1 MHVLSFF
8 SHAALGTRY
17 AALVSLSLLMMLSG
31 CDPALNWRE
40 VRSADAGYTVLLPAK
55 PSTAERSVD
64 LNGLQVTMRMTA
76 AETEDMNFAVASA
89 VIADDAQRATALQ
102 AMQTAMTRNI
112 QGQITA
118 QKTVMLKPGVSATEI
133 RVTGKAARSGKPVV
147 MFARFLA
154 HGSRVYQLIALGPP
168 EKLDA
173 EAAETF
179 MNSFT
184 LD

>member
-1 MHVLSFF
+1 MVRLF
-8 SHAALGTRY
+8 
-17 AALVSLSLLMMLSG
+17 SLLCALCLLLMLGG

-40 VRSADAGYTVLLPAK
+40 VRSGDAGYTVLLPAK
-55 PSTAERSVD
+55 PSTFERSVD
-64 LNGLQVTMRMTA
+64 LDGQQVMMRMTA
-76 AETEDMNFAVASA
+76 AETDDANFAVATA
-89 VIADDAQRATALQ
+89 VIADDAQRAKALS
-102 AMQTAMTRNI
+102 AMQTAMARNI
-112 QGQITA
+112 QGEITA
-118 QKTVMLKPGVSATEI
+118 QKTVMLKQGVSAVDM
-133 RVTGKAARSGKPVV
+133 RVTGKAARSRKPVV